1 MSKNIEINQEF
12 SFTASK
18 TRLEVNSI
26 YNLSWYGSTLWNLF
40 GSEAIKIES
49 SYNRSIKYTMGLPYA
64 IHRYLVEP
72 VSERRHLKWLLLSK
86 FLAFMQKIDKSKK
99 PILKMLKET
108 TERDVMSPTGSNMRN
123 IMLILKKT
131 DIEEVTKSDVDRVK
145 YFPISI
151 DVEWKVEL
159 IDIILEEQ
167 EGRGED
173 SSGWLKFLCTD

>member
-1 MSKNIEINQEF
+1 
-12 SFTASK
+12 
-18 TRLEVNSI
+18 
-26 YNLSWYGSTLWNLF
+26 
-40 GSEAIKIES
+40 
-49 SYNRSIKYTMGLPYA
+49 
-64 IHRYLVEP
+64 
-72 VSERRHLKWLLLSK
+72 
-86 FLAFMQKIDKSKK
+86 
-99 PILKMLKET
+99 MLKET

-123 IMLILKKT
+123 IMLILKNT

-173 SSGWLKFLCTD
+173 SGGWLKFLCTD